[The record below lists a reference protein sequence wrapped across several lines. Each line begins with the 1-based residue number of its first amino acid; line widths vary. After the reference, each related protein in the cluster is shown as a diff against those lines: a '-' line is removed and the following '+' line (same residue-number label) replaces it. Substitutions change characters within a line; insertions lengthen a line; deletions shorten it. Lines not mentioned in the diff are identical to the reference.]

1 METQSLSWYGLIKGL
16 LKLRSLVGSGTIAMQ
31 RAMLQPI
38 VLILAL
44 FWYATGW
51 SQDGKNSKD
60 SKPKGTLTLLG
71 TIKGEIDKVSD
82 GGRKLEVKYKEMV
95 TTTTRS
101 SSSTTTRGSTSG
113 KYRPPVPKEFTQ
125 KEKNQE
131 IEVRLLDNTVIRIL
145 ETSETPPPSKGTDK
159 KKSDKGTD
167 KNENKGD
174 ADDEHEKTK
183 NKTPTKSAK
192 KSSEP
197 SLPGKPGDLS
207 SLLKG
212 QIIIITVYREDLPG
226 FSRLVANTIYI
237 LGEK

>member
-1 METQSLSWYGLIKGL
+1 MGSTIL
-16 LKLRSLVGSGTIAMQ
+16 L
-31 RAMLQPI
+31 PI
-38 VLILAL
+38 VLNISLS
-44 FWYATGW
+44 FNATGW
-51 SQDGKNSKD
+51 SQETKNNKD

-95 TTTTRS
+95 TSTTRS
-101 SSSTTTRGSTSG
+101 SSSTTTKGSTSG
-113 KYRPPVPKEFTQ
+113 KFRLPVPKEFVQ

-131 IEVRLLDNTVIRIL
+131 IEVRLLENAVIRIL

-159 KKSDKGTD
+159 KKKSDKGSD
-167 KNENKGD
+167 KNEDKGD
-174 ADDEHEKTK
+174 AGDEKDKTK
-183 NKTPTKSAK
+183 DKTPTKPAK

-197 SLPGKPGDLS
+197 PLPGKPGDLS
-207 SLLKG
+207 SLSKG
-212 QIIIITVYREDLPG
+212 QFIIITVFREDLPG